1 MINWIAHAADFPH
14 GRGCSCVF
22 DWGREGAGEGGGEER
37 EEEKHREGVYN
48 EYAMK
53 REE

>member
-1 MINWIAHAADFPH
+1 MINRIAHAADFSH

-22 DWGREGAGEGGGEER
+22 DWGREGAGEGSGEER